1 MNADPQP
8 PGERNRSVVFFVV
21 CLSSRS
27 FLSLHSKSLKAAE
40 ICPFTIGPVYLRPR
54 LCILAAV
61 GRKPGA
67 SPCMYIVPYWRYKLC
82 VVSRELKV
90 TSENALPG
98 L

>member
-61 GRKPGA
+61 WGGNPA
-67 SPCMYIVPYWRYKLC
+67 PLPVCILC
-82 VVSRELKV
+82 LL
-90 TSENALPG
+90 ALQTMH
-98 L
+98 